1 MEIRRAAVK
10 GRGLL
15 LKADQGD
22 QDGGERIDQVGMVIC
37 SRRLAGV
44 VPP

>member
-37 SRRLAGV
+37 SRDWWGV
-44 VPP
+44 VLP

>member
-10 GRGLL
+10 GKGLL

-22 QDGGERIDQVGMVIC
+22 QD
-37 SRRLAGV
+37 AGRGLIG
-44 VPP
+44 

>member
-10 GRGLL
+10 GKGLL

-22 QDGGERIDQVGMVIC
+22 QDRGRGLIG
-37 SRRLAGV
+37 
-44 VPP
+44 

>member
-10 GRGLL
+10 GKGLL

-22 QDGGERIDQVGMVIC
+22 QDGGRGLIG
-37 SRRLAGV
+37 
-44 VPP
+44 